1 LSATPVPVVHVIT
14 QLELGGAQQATL
26 ETVARLDRTRFA
38 PQLVCGPGGL
48 LDDEA
53 RALPDVPLHFVQ
65 ELARPLR
72 PLRDLAAVRRVQALL
87 APLAED
93 GPVIVHTHS
102 SKAGVVGRR
111 AAELARAKPVVHSI
125 HGFGHAAI
133 GNPAVRRLALSIERR
148 MARCTDAFVGV
159 SRANIEEG
167 RALGLL
173 GEAPA
178 HLIRSGIDIEDFARA
193 DALRDAARA
202 ELELPSDAP
211 VVGMLACLKPQKA
224 PADFVEIA
232 ARVAATLPEAR
243 FVLAGDGDLRSEVEQ
258 RIARHGLGDRFALLG
273 WRRDVPALL
282 GALDV
287 LVLSSRWEGLPRV
300 CPQAMAAGRPI
311 VATRVDGIP
320 EAVIDGRNGFLVEPG
335 DLDGAAAR
343 VLELLQDPALAAR
356 FAASGREAVD
366 EFGVGRML
374 EATERLYTELLAQPP
389 IR

>member
-1 LSATPVPVVHVIT
+1 VSATPVPVVHVIT

-38 PQLVCGPGGL
+38 PQLVCGPGGM
-48 LDDEA
+48 LDEEA
-53 RALPDVPLHFVQ
+53 RALDDVPLHFVQ

-87 APLAED
+87 APLAQA

-111 AAELARAKPVVHSI
+111 AAELVGAKPVVHSI
-125 HGFGHAAI
+125 HGFGHDAI
-133 GNPAVRRLALSIERR
+133 GNPAVRRLALAIERR

-159 SRANIEEG
+159 SQANIDDG
-167 RALGLL
+167 RALGIL

-178 HLIRSGIDIEDFARA
+178 HLIRSGIDLAEYARA
-193 DALRDAARA
+193 DGLREETRAALG
-202 ELELPSDAP
+202 LPADAP
-211 VVGMLACLKPQKA
+211 VVGMLACFKPQKA

-232 ARVAATLPEAR
+232 ARVARALPEAR
-243 FVLAGDGDLRSEVEQ
+243 FLLAGDGELRSEVEE
-258 RIARHGLGDRFALLG
+258 RIARHDLGDRFDLLG

-287 LVLSSRWEGLPRV
+287 LVLTSRWEGLPRV
-300 CPQAMAAGRPI
+300 CPQAMAAGRPV

-320 EAVIDGRNGFLVEPG
+320 EAVVDGRNGYLTEPG
-335 DLDGAAAR
+335 DVDGAATR
-343 VLELLQDPALAAR
+343 VLELLQDPALSAR
-356 FAASGREAVD
+356 FAAAGQQAVD
-366 EFGVGRML
+366 EFGVGHML
-374 EATERLYTELLAQPP
+374 TATERLYTELLA
-389 IR
+389 